1 MTILLRFY
9 IKYVN
14 YKFPKVPGVETNLVN
29 QLIQN
34 KQPDASKHFL
44 LLDCREKQEIEIS
57 KIPGSQPVHFE
68 TDVSDLERFIRKE
81 REKLGSNA
89 SLQLIIYCAIGLRS
103 AILTEKALEVRCRII
118 NVLKSYVSVLCSN
131 LYNFSDFEEKRWFG
145 FFCGAIELGRQYFQ
159 MGKWEQTSRW

>member
-44 LLDCREKQEIEIS
+44 LLDCREKQEIEIY

-68 TDVSDLERFIRKE
+68 IDASDLERFIRKE
-81 REKLGSNA
+81 HEKLGSNA

-103 AILTEKALEVRCRII
+103 AILTEKALEVGWRII

-131 LYNFSDFEEKRWFG
+131 LYDFSDFEEKR
-145 FFCGAIELGRQYFQ
+145 
-159 MGKWEQTSRW
+159 